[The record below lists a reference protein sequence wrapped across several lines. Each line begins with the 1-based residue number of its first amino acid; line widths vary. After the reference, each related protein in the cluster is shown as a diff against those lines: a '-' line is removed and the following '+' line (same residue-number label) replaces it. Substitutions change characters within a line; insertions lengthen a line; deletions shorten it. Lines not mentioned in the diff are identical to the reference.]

1 MKKNLLLSLT
11 FILGIILQS
20 SAAFV
25 NQEQATAIARVF
37 MNNRMAT
44 AQKAVNFSFDAHQV
58 QAVQSE
64 GREAYYV
71 FNFDEGGF
79 VIISAEDAYVPVIA
93 YSTDG
98 SFKTEDQTPE
108 FRSFMANYEDQI
120 QYLRNHQMQADAGIR
135 SQWTSL
141 GNGDIPAGDRSV
153 SPLCYSKWNQ
163 NYPYNGLCPDDSQG
177 PGGHVYSGCVA
188 TAMSQIMYYWRWPL
202 QGTGQH
208 SYNYGQ
214 YGTISADFGA
224 STYGWENMGN
234 QTQIFNE
241 EMAEIQFHCGVAVD
255 MMYGAGGSGAYSED
269 VPAAIISHFGYN
281 PAAEALHRN
290 DFTDS
295 EWEAMLME
303 QIDAGSPLYHSGC
316 SNSGCH
322 AFVCDGYDDN
332 SPRLFH
338 FNFGWSGQSD
348 GYYTIN
354 NVGGFSSWQA
364 IVRNFRPVD
373 TYAYNTAAYTEINH
387 LAGTVEDGSGP
398 VKPYTSNSEYKWY
411 LNPQTGADSIS
422 GIKLHFNR
430 FALGTGDVLKIYNGA
445 NENGALIGEYTGANL
460 PADIVSTGN
469 KLFIHFITDATDN
482 GNGWLFEFVATRPIW
497 CNGLT
502 LFEATEGSFDD
513 GSVNFNYR
521 ENSTCMY
528 QIKPADV
535 SEVTVYFD
543 NFDTEP
549 VNDFVRVYD
558 GTTQELLAT
567 YSGAYP
573 GASPAAPVTSTNGH
587 LLLVFKTNNT
597 MNAGGWS
604 VHYDSKPVGINSPE
618 VASGI
623 SISPNPVKSMAR
635 VNIPATISG
644 EFTMSICDVAGATLY
659 TKNTIAT
666 NHSGN
671 SFDVDMQGFANG
683 LYLVTFRW
691 EGGTTLRKIIV
702 NQ

>member
-1 MKKNLLLSLT
+1 
-11 FILGIILQS
+11 
-20 SAAFV
+20 
-25 NQEQATAIARVF
+25 
-37 MNNRMAT
+37 
-44 AQKAVNFSFDAHQV
+44 
-58 QAVQSE
+58 
-64 GREAYYV
+64 
-71 FNFDEGGF
+71 
-79 VIISAEDAYVPVIA
+79 
-93 YSTDG
+93 
-98 SFKTEDQTPE
+98 
-108 FRSFMANYEDQI
+108 
-120 QYLRNHQMQADAGIR
+120 
-135 SQWTSL
+135 
-141 GNGDIPAGDRSV
+141 
-153 SPLCYSKWNQ
+153 
-163 NYPYNGLCPDDSQG
+163 
-177 PGGHVYSGCVA
+177 
-188 TAMSQIMYYWRWPL
+188 
-202 QGTGQH
+202 
-208 SYNYGQ
+208 
-214 YGTISADFGA
+214 
-224 STYGWENMGN
+224 
-234 QTQIFNE
+234 
-241 EMAEIQFHCGVAVD
+241 

-269 VPAAIISHFGYN
+269 VPAAIISYFGYN

-290 DFTDS
+290 DFTDT
-295 EWEAMLME
+295 EWESMLME

-398 VKPYTSNSEYKWY
+398 VKPYTSNSTYKWY

-482 GNGWLFEFVATRPIW
+482 GNGWLFEFVATRPVW

-597 MNAGGWS
+597 LNAGGWS
-604 VHYDSKPVGINSPE
+604 VHYDSKPVGF
-618 VASGI
+618 AI
-623 SISPNPVKSMAR
+623 SLLSEADALETLDLLRQI
-635 VNIPATISG
+635 G
-644 EFTMSICDVAGATLY
+644 EIEEEL
-659 TKNTIAT
+659 
-666 NHSGN
+666 
-671 SFDVDMQGFANG
+671 G
-683 LYLVTFRW
+683 LESTP
-691 EGGTTLRKIIV
+691 
-702 NQ
+702 